1 MFFIVVLFLCYV
13 KACLI
18 CLTKI
23 KERTM
28 TQKKG
33 IAKVSFKM
41 RKMKEKAVKVLIAI
55 AKKGLKNDLESTGSS
70 WTFQP
75 VIPNKKKTA
84 PKK

>member
-1 MFFIVVLFLCYV
+1 M
-13 KACLI
+13 K
-18 CLTKI
+18 
-23 KERTM
+23 
-28 TQKKG
+28 
-33 IAKVSFKM
+33 
-41 RKMKEKAVKVLIAI
+41 KMKEKAAKALIAI